1 MIIPRK
7 KEKKPGITFIL
18 SAFFAVALYCIP
30 TLSFAA
36 KPLEKLFYYVPGEGS
51 FATLDQ
57 YVDHVGIFA
66 PQVYKVNAA
75 GVLTGK
81 ISDKALGAVARNS
94 KTTIMPLVFQ
104 EGFNAEVMHTI
115 LTSRE
120 VQDKIIAA
128 LVAEAVSKKY
138 IGWQFDFENSYA
150 TDRDAYSVFIEKT
163 AEVFHKNNLQ
173 LSVAVIAR
181 TSEKAS
187 DLPEG
192 SWDYWAGVFD
202 YKRIGKAADFI
213 TLMAYDEPGSRGPV
227 ASLPWVKKALM
238 YLEKSVPKSKI
249 SLGISVYGW
258 LWDTDTKQRVRSVGY
273 DKILELEVNKL
284 YKKKGYD
291 ATAQMA
297 WITYSEG
304 EGANKKN
311 YKIWY
316 EDIRSFKT
324 KYALA
329 KSHGLRGISVWVIG
343 MEDER
348 IWDYVK

>member
-1 MIIPRK
+1 MTVASPVYAATK
-7 KEKKPGITFIL
+7 K
-18 SAFFAVALYCIP
+18 VA
-30 TLSFAA
+30 S
-36 KPLEKLFYYVPGEGS
+36 KPLEKLFYYVPGEGA

-57 YVDHVGIFA
+57 YVNHVGIFA
-66 PQVYKVNAA
+66 PQVYKVSKE

-81 ISDKALGAVARNS
+81 ISDKALGAVAKNS

-104 EGFNAEVMHTI
+104 EGFNVEVMHTI
-115 LTSRE
+115 LTSSE

-128 LVAEAVSKKY
+128 LVAEALVKKY
-138 IGWQFDFENSYA
+138 IGWQFDFENMYA
-150 TDRDAYSVFIEKT
+150 TDRDAYSLFVEKT
-163 AEVFHKNNLQ
+163 ASAFHKNNLK

-202 YKRIGKAADFI
+202 YKRIGKAADFV
-213 TLMAYDEPGSRGPV
+213 TLMAYDEPGSKGPV
-227 ASLPWVKKALM
+227 ASLPWVKKVLA

-258 LWDTDTKQRVRSVGY
+258 LWDVDTGKRIRSTGY

-284 YKKKGYD
+284 YTKKGYD
-291 ATAQMA
+291 TRSQMA

-304 EGANKKN
+304 EGAAQKN

-316 EDIRSFKT
+316 EDIRSFKN

-348 IWDYVK
+348 IWDNLK